1 MSDHEGLVSKRKR
14 KKGRKIC
21 WWIKAGKEKGKNI
34 EAWLLKTWKKEKK
47 ERDIVIRYS
56 CCFCC
61 WMLQQVQRRCFR
73 PARSSVTVTTAEYQ
87 LGSNSLPVCSYLVS
101 DNDVAANN
109 SIAATSFLHLP
120 ATVTAAP
127 STDQL
132 RSPSSFHPFF
142 DIKTALPA
150 ILAFI

>member
-1 MSDHEGLVSKRKR
+1 
-14 KKGRKIC
+14 
-21 WWIKAGKEKGKNI
+21 
-34 EAWLLKTWKKEKK
+34 
-47 ERDIVIRYS
+47 
-56 CCFCC
+56 
-61 WMLQQVQRRCFR
+61 MLQQVQRRCFR

-127 STDQL
+127 STDQSLLFPSLL
-132 RSPSSFHPFF
+132 RYQNCSTRYSGLYLTLSTFQLNFHKIKMQVFWYFF
-142 DIKTALPA
+142 LFVFFPTIS
-150 ILAFI
+150 IRM